1 MTTSCIRASVGAEVV
16 CEQEEGMEGG
26 SWTGV
31 SRRRV
36 MHRCE
41 QEGGMEEG
49 HGQPQGVHSGS
60 ETNLDTMVP
69 ENRQRPEGWPGART

>member
-1 MTTSCIRASVGAEVV
+1 MD
-16 CEQEEGMEGG
+16 
-26 SWTGV
+26 
-31 SRRRV
+31 
-36 MHRCE
+36 RCE